1 VNEFFIFHTFIK
13 SNLFLGKPQ
22 VLNHDLIMWR
32 IDILD
37 KLCDV
42 PIALQDISSV
52 NALELLFCKQKEFH
66 LKSLCDNLKIILSQ
80 VSWDVLLK
88 IMNLVAILMILIF

>member
-1 VNEFFIFHTFIK
+1 
-13 SNLFLGKPQ
+13 
-22 VLNHDLIMWR
+22 
-32 IDILD
+32 
-37 KLCDV
+37 
-42 PIALQDISSV
+42 LQDISSV

-66 LKSLCDNLKIILSQ
+66 LKSWCDNLKIILSQ

>member
-1 VNEFFIFHTFIK
+1 
-13 SNLFLGKPQ
+13 
-22 VLNHDLIMWR
+22 MWR

-42 PIALQDISSV
+42 PIALQEISSV
-52 NALELLFCKQKEFH
+52 NALELLFCKPKEFH
-66 LKSLCDNLKIILSQ
+66 LKFLCDNLKIILSQ